1 MVYDFCYYSFF
12 GPVDYF
18 RKVVGRG
25 LSTGAIRGVGGQEMT
40 QESGLKL
47 GNRQVA
53 KFIHGKGILLTP
65 NLIKCIMLPYS
76 FQIVLPNIVAINF
89 LNLGILLVES
99 AFPLLKVSAEGELKR
114 RLKRVVCKGCG
125 DDEGLAIFFYVFPL
139 C

>member
-1 MVYDFCYYSFF
+1 
-12 GPVDYF
+12 
-18 RKVVGRG
+18 
-25 LSTGAIRGVGGQEMT
+25 MT

-99 AFPLLKVSAEGELKR
+99 AFPLFKLWVEGSLMRGIKGVEG
-114 RLKRVVCKGCG
+114 KGC
-125 DDEGLAIFFYVFPL
+125 DEKEY
-139 C
+139 